1 MGSGRRIIVMGS
13 CRAVLLL
20 FSLTLIP
27 LSGSRSAGLF
37 GYLSVGNRVT
47 CILGVGRVG
56 GIGEGLLFR

>member
-1 MGSGRRIIVMGS
+1 MGS